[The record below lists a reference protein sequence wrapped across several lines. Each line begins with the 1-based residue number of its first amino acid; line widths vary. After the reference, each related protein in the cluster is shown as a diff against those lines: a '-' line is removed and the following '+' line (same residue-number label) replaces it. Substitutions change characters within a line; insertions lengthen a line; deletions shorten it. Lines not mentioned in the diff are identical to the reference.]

1 MSELEGES
9 NPDGASPSSSKA
21 RKPKCDPCDVG
32 APLYMATFSDMAIL
46 LMAFFVLLL
55 SMTEIDLRTWQ
66 KITGQIRLAFGTQSI
81 NLDFPIPKA
90 QSMMIDNFSPNEAAR
105 NISSD
110 VRQRVETEGKLRVRN
125 TETYENQF
133 DIEREFLIL
142 EAALESEISKGE
154 VNIKIVD
161 EQLVVEVPTPPASL
175 GDGPSHS
182 SERIGVVSQQ
192 LINASA
198 KVTQIQSE
206 ITRDINV
213 VATKNSFVESNS
225 VSTGELLNKLQIL
238 REDLKT
244 QIEEEILEVEMR
256 NESIYI
262 RVDSEDSFASG
273 SADLQPNF
281 ELMLADLARSI
292 AGLTQSISIEGHT
305 DNMPIS
311 FQERFQ
317 SNWDLSAARASSV
330 ASVLMA
336 QQGLSDVA
344 YEVLGFADTVPI
356 ATNETSEGRSK
367 NRRIEIRMADFK

>member
-1 MSELEGES
+1 MPDLEEDS
-9 NPDGASPSSSKA
+9 SLENDIPMSSKA
-21 RKPKCDPCDVG
+21 KKQRCEPCEVG

-81 NLDFPIPKA
+81 NLNFPIPKA
-90 QSMMIDNFSPNEAAR
+90 ESMMIDNFSPNEAAR
-105 NISSD
+105 NISTD
-110 VRQRVETEGKLRVRN
+110 VRQRIETEGQLRVRN
-125 TETYENQF
+125 TQTYENQF

-161 EQLVVEVPTPPASL
+161 EQLVVEVPDTPASL
-175 GDGPSHS
+175 GDGSSQS
-182 SERIGVVSQQ
+182 SERTGVVSQQ

-225 VSTGELLNKLQIL
+225 ISTGELLNKLQVL

-256 NESIYI
+256 DEAIYI

-281 ELMLADLARSI
+281 ELILAELARSI
-292 AGLTQSISIEGHT
+292 VGLTQSISIEGHT

-336 QQGLSDVA
+336 QQGLENVA

-356 ATNETSEGRSK
+356 ASNETSEGRSQ
-367 NRRIEIRMADFK
+367 NRRIEIRMADFN

>member
-1 MSELEGES
+1 MSELERAS
-9 NPDGASPSSSKA
+9 APDEAPPSPSKA
-21 RKPKCDPCDVG
+21 KKPKCEPCDVG

-90 QSMMIDNFSPNEAAR
+90 PSMMIDNFSPNEAAR

-110 VRQRVETEGKLRVRN
+110 VRQKMETEGQLRVRN

-154 VNIKIVD
+154 VNVKIID
-161 EQLVVEVPTPPASL
+161 EQLVVEVPDAPASL
-175 GDGPSHS
+175 GDGS
-182 SERIGVVSQQ
+182 SQSRERSGVVSQQ

-213 VATKNSFVESNS
+213 VATKNTFVESNNI
-225 VSTGELLNKLQIL
+225 STGESLNKLQVL

-244 QIEEEILEVEMR
+244 EIEQEILEVEMR
-256 NESIYI
+256 NEAIYI

-273 SADLQPNF
+273 SADLRPNF
-281 ELMLADLARSI
+281 ELLLADLASSLV
-292 AGLTQSISIEGHT
+292 GLTESISIEGHT

-330 ASVLMA
+330 ASALMA
-336 QQGLSDVA
+336 QQGLEDIA
-344 YEVLGFADTVPI
+344 FEVVGFADTVPI
-356 ATNETSEGRSK
+356 ATNDTSEGRSQ
-367 NRRIEIRMADFK
+367 NRRIEIRMSDFQ

>member
-1 MSELEGES
+1 MSELEHAFA
-9 NPDGASPSSSKA
+9 PDDTPPAPRKA
-21 RKPKCDPCDVG
+21 KKPDCEPCDVG

-110 VRQRVETEGKLRVRN
+110 VRQKMEPEGQLRVRN
-125 TETYENQF
+125 TETFDNRF

-154 VNIKIVD
+154 VNVKIID
-161 EQLVVEVPTPPASL
+161 EQLVVEVPNTTASL
-175 GDGPSHS
+175 GDGS
-182 SERIGVVSQQ
+182 SQSRERSGVVSQQ

-198 KVTQIQSE
+198 KVAQIQSE
-206 ITRDINV
+206 ITRDIDV
-213 VATKNSFVESNS
+213 VATKNTFVESNNI
-225 VSTGELLNKLQIL
+225 STGELLNKLQVL

-244 QIEEEILEVEMR
+244 EIEQEILEVEMR
-256 NESIYI
+256 DDAIYI

-273 SADLQPNF
+273 SADLRPNF
-281 ELMLADLARSI
+281 ELLLADIARSI
-292 AGLTQSISIEGHT
+292 AGLTESISIEGHT

-336 QQGLSDVA
+336 QQGFEDIAV
-344 YEVLGFADTVPI
+344 EVLGFADTVPI
-356 ATNETSEGRSK
+356 ATNDTSEGRSQ
-367 NRRIEIRMADFK
+367 NRRIEIRMSDFQ

>member
-1 MSELEGES
+1 MSELEHAFA
-9 NPDGASPSSSKA
+9 PDDTPPAPRKA
-21 RKPKCDPCDVG
+21 KKPDCEPCDVG

-110 VRQRVETEGKLRVRN
+110 VRQKMETEGQLRVRN
-125 TETYENQF
+125 TETFDNRF

-154 VNIKIVD
+154 VNVKIID
-161 EQLVVEVPTPPASL
+161 EQLVVEVPNTPASL
-175 GDGPSHS
+175 GDGS
-182 SERIGVVSQQ
+182 SQSRERSGVVSQQ

-198 KVTQIQSE
+198 KVAQIQSE
-206 ITRDINV
+206 ITRDIDV
-213 VATKNSFVESNS
+213 VATKNTFVESNNI
-225 VSTGELLNKLQIL
+225 STGELLNKLQVL

-244 QIEEEILEVEMR
+244 EIEQEILEVEMR
-256 NESIYI
+256 DDAIYI

-273 SADLQPNF
+273 SADLRPNF
-281 ELMLADLARSI
+281 ELLLAEIARSI
-292 AGLTQSISIEGHT
+292 AGLTESISIEGHT

-336 QQGLSDVA
+336 QQGFEDIAV
-344 YEVLGFADTVPI
+344 EVLGFADTVPI
-356 ATNETSEGRSK
+356 ATNDTSEGRSQ
-367 NRRIEIRMADFK
+367 NRRIEIRMSDFQ

>member
-1 MSELEGES
+1 MPDLENKSDPVG
-9 NPDGASPSSSKA
+9 DSSTSKRA
-21 RKPKCDPCDVG
+21 KKQRCDPCEVG

-90 QSMMIDNFSPNEAAR
+90 QSMMIDSFSPNEAAR
-105 NISSD
+105 NISAD
-110 VRQRVETEGKLRVRN
+110 VRQRVETEGQLRVRN

-142 EAALESEISKGE
+142 EAALESEISRGE
-154 VNIKIVD
+154 VRVRIID
-161 EQLVVEVPTPPASL
+161 EQLVVEVPNRPTS
-175 GDGPSHS
+175 DGEDS
-182 SERIGVVSQQ
+182 SRSEESSGAVSQQ

-206 ITRDINV
+206 ITREINV
-213 VATKNSFVESNS
+213 IATKNTFVESNNN
-225 VSTGELLNKLQIL
+225 STSELLNKLQVL
-238 REDLKT
+238 RENLKT
-244 QIEEEILEVEMR
+244 KIEQELLEVEMR
-256 NESIYI
+256 DQAIYI
-262 RVDSEDSFASG
+262 RVDSEDSFTSG
-273 SADLQPNF
+273 SADLRPNF
-281 ELMLADLARSI
+281 ELLLAEIARSI
-292 AGLTQSISIEGHT
+292 AGMTRSISIEGHT

-330 ASVLMA
+330 ASVLMV
-336 QQGLSDVA
+336 QPGLGDVA

-356 ATNETSEGRSK
+356 ATNETSVGRSQ
-367 NRRIEIRMADFK
+367 NRRIEIRMTDFK